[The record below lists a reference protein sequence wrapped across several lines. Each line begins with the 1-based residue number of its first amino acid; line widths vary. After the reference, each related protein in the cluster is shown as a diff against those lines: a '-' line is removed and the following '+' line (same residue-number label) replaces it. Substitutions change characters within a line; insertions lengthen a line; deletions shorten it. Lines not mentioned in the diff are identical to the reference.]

1 MCSDVTRRD
10 VVRALGALG
19 VMGAFPL
26 PGLAASGGGAPFSVE
41 SLPPL
46 EGELTLYLGRGEGG
60 LYEDVI
66 NAIKDRNPGLSL
78 QVRRGPTVALAN
90 TIVAEAE
97 AGARQADLFWAVDSG
112 SLGLV
117 NDAGLAQ
124 PVPETFDAG
133 LREGFRYDN
142 WVPVS
147 GRIRTLPFNSER
159 LSREQIPEDIM
170 ALPQT
175 DLSVGWA
182 PAYGSFQSFITAM
195 RLIEGEK
202 ATREWLRG
210 MKARTRQYAGEFGVV
225 MGVSRGEVDLGLANH
240 YYTLR
245 LLSGQPDAPVAL
257 AMTRDDAGSLLNA
270 SGAMALTERPLAM
283 DFMRYLL
290 TTEVQSYLAREAYE
304 IPMVDGVALPK
315 GLPAEDRIQA
325 PELALTRLA
334 DMRPTLDLMRD
345 AGVL

>member
-10 VVRALGALG
+10 LLRALGALG

-26 PGLAASGGGAPFSVE
+26 PGLAAGKGEAPFSVE

-66 NAIKDRNPGLSL
+66 NAIRDRNPDLSL

-117 NDAGLAQ
+117 SEAGLAT
-124 PVPETFDAG
+124 PVPGSIGSG
-133 LREGFRYDN
+133 LRDGFQYSN
-142 WVPVS
+142 WVPIS
-147 GRIRTLPFNSER
+147 GRIRTLPFNTER
-159 LSREQIPEDIM
+159 FSREDIPEDIM
-170 ALPQT
+170 ALPET

-182 PAYGSFQSFITAM
+182 PAYGSFQSFVTAM
-195 RLIEGEK
+195 RLLEGEK
-202 ATREWLRG
+202 ATRDWLRG
-210 MKARTRQYAGEFGVV
+210 MKARARQYAGEFGVV

-245 LLSGQPDAPVAL
+245 LLSGQPEAPVDL
-257 AMTRDDAGSLLNA
+257 AMTRNDAGSLLNA

-283 DFMRYLL
+283 DFIRYLL

-304 IPMVDGVALPK
+304 IPMVSGVELPE
-315 GLPAEDRIQA
+315 GLPSEDRIQP
-325 PELALTRLA
+325 PELELTRLA

>member
-1 MCSDVTRRD
+1 MTRRD
-10 VVRALGALG
+10 LLRALGALG

-26 PGLAASGGGAPFSVE
+26 SGLAAGKGEAPFSVD

-66 NAIKDRNPGLSL
+66 NAIRDRNPDLSL

-90 TIVAEAE
+90 TIVAEAD

-117 NDAGLAQ
+117 SDAGLAVEL
-124 PVPETFDAG
+124 PDSLGAG
-133 LREGFRYDN
+133 LREGFRYSN
-142 WVPVS
+142 WAPVS
-147 GRIRTLPFNSER
+147 GRVRTLPFNTDRVARER
-159 LSREQIPEDIM
+159 IPEDIM
-170 ALPQT
+170 ALPET

-182 PAYGSFQSFITAM
+182 PAYGSFQSFVTAM
-195 RLIEGEK
+195 RHLEGEA

-210 MKARTRQYAGEFGVV
+210 MKAQARQYAGEFGVV
-225 MGVSRGEVDLGLANH
+225 MGVSRGEVDMGLANH

-245 LLSGQPDAPVAL
+245 LKAGQPEAPVAL

-270 SGAMALTERPLAM
+270 SGAMALTDRPVALN
-283 DFMRYLL
+283 FIRYLL
-290 TTEVQSYLAREAYE
+290 TQEVQSYLAREAYE
-304 IPMVDGVALPK
+304 IPMVNGVDLPE
-315 GLPAEDRIQA
+315 GLPGQDRIQ
-325 PELALTRLA
+325 PPSLELTRLA

-345 AGVL
+345 TGVL